1 MRPSEHQPAS
11 DAKSPDQRG
20 AAMVE
25 FALIAPILLGLLF
38 GIIEFG
44 WTFSQVLDTRHG
56 AREGARLVAV
66 NYHPTGSTGT
76 TQTDEIVAE
85 ICGRVDDPQEYRIEI
100 TLAASGANQAGDL
113 ALVRVER
120 NLEQLSGFY
129 DPFLKNVVP
138 NSEVNFRLE
147 QEATWAETTTAQS
160 CP

>member
-1 MRPSEHQPAS
+1 MFTDGIPRAGRRDGEG
-11 DAKSPDQRG
+11 G

-25 FALIAPILLGLLF
+25 FALIAPLLIALLF

-44 WTFSQVLDTRHG
+44 WAFSQVLDTRHG

-66 NYHPTGSTGT
+66 NYHPTGSTGS

-85 ICGRVDDPQEYRIEI
+85 ICRRVDDPQEYRIDFRLE
-100 TLAASGANQAGDL
+100 TSGEDQPGDV
-113 ALVRVER
+113 AVVSVKR

-129 DPFLKNVVP
+129 DPFLKDVEPQSMVT
-138 NSEVNFRLE
+138 FRLE
-147 QEATWAETTTAQS
+147 QEATWDPATAQA